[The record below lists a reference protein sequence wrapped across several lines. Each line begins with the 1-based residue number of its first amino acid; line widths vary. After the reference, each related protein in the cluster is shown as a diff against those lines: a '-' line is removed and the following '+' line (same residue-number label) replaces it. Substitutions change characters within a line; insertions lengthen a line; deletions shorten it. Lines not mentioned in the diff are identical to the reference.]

1 MLGSQNKTIFVGN
14 MSFSTTED
22 GLRDLFASY
31 GEVLVVHLVRHRE
44 SGESRGFGFVKM
56 PRLEAEVAI
65 EALDGKVL
73 DGRMIRVSEAQ
84 PRHARESGFGNKGM
98 G

>member
-1 MLGSQNKTIFVGN
+1 MLGPLNKTIFVGN
-14 MSFSTTED
+14 LTFSTSEE
-22 GLRDLFASY
+22 GLRELFAPF

-56 PRLEAEVAI
+56 SRLEAEAAM
-65 EALDGKVL
+65 EALDGEIL
-73 DGRMIRVSEAQ
+73 DGRAIRVSEAQ

>member
-1 MLGSQNKTIFVGN
+1 MGPQNKTIFVGN
-14 MSFSTTED
+14 LSYDTMED
-22 GLRDLFASY
+22 AIRDLFAPF

-44 SGESRGFGFVKM
+44 SGTSRGFGFVKM
-56 PRLEAEVAI
+56 LRLEAAAAI
-65 EALDGKVL
+65 EALDETIL

-84 PRHARESGFGNKGM
+84 PRHARESGFGSKGM